1 MKREKEVILGAV
13 VFIGIVILVAGSTWL
28 SQNYWGP
35 AGGYKIF
42 TTFESVSGLQKGN
55 EVSLRGVQ
63 VGKVLEIQME
73 KGRPMVL
80 VGFRTLRDLPKD
92 SKIVLRSVGMLG
104 ERIVEVR
111 LGTSPEV
118 FRDGDLAIGSSELGM
133 KDMTA
138 DVAEM
143 TNRIKTVVDSM
154 TSPENISRM
163 TNSLKNMDSTTTTL
177 HNLLQDNEAKLSATI
192 DNLAA
197 ASANANGVV
206 RDSKA
211 KLERAVT
218 NLDDAA
224 ANMAAASKRVANAS
238 ISFENTMRN
247 LDAITGKINAGEGT
261 LGKLVNDEKVYNGLS
276 TSLSSVD
283 SLIQAIK
290 QDPGHYLNF
299 KFTIF

>member
-42 TTFESVSGLQKGN
+42 TTFESVSGLQKGDK
-55 EVSLRGVQ
+55 VSLRGVQ
-63 VGKVLEIQME
+63 VGKVLAIRME
-73 KGRPMVL
+73 RGRPVVW
-80 VGFRTLRDLPKD
+80 VGFRTLRDIPRD
-92 SKIVLRSVGMLG
+92 SKIILRSVGMLG

-111 LGTSPEV
+111 LGSSPEV

-133 KDMTA
+133 EDMTA
-138 DVAEM
+138 DVADM
-143 TNRIKTVVDSM
+143 THRVKTVVDSM
-154 TSPENISRM
+154 TSPEIISWM
-163 TNSLKNMDSTTTTL
+163 TSSLRNLDTTTVSL
-177 HNLLQDNEAKLSATI
+177 RNLLQQNETKLSATI

-197 ASANANGVV
+197 ASADANGLIG
-206 RDSKA
+206 DSKA
-211 KLERAVT
+211 KLERALT
-218 NLDDAA
+218 NLDAA
-224 ANMAAASKRVANAS
+224 AADMAAASKRVAGAS

-247 LDAITGKINAGEGT
+247 IDAITGKINAGEGT

-283 SLIQAIK
+283 SLIQAIT

>member
-1 MKREKEVILGAV
+1 
-13 VFIGIVILVAGSTWL
+13 
-28 SQNYWGP
+28 
-35 AGGYKIF
+35 
-42 TTFESVSGLQKGN
+42 
-55 EVSLRGVQ
+55 
-63 VGKVLEIQME
+63 ME
-73 KGRPMVL
+73 
-80 VGFRTLRDLPKD
+80 
-92 SKIVLRSVGMLG
+92 
-104 ERIVEVR
+104 
-111 LGTSPEV
+111 
-118 FRDGDLAIGSSELGM
+118 
-133 KDMTA
+133 DMTA